1 MRNVGPPRSQKQR
14 STMNP
19 MNARP
24 VKGTHAAALSRQL
37 NTFRGLAVFSVNNC
51 KDYVSV
57 RTWMATDM
65 RKALDTMGY
74 VYTYT
79 EHGGGT
85 AFRVT
90 GKRITK

>member
-1 MRNVGPPRSQKQR
+1 MNVKL
-14 STMNP
+14 
-19 MNARP
+19 
-24 VKGTHAAALSRQL
+24 VKGTHAATLSRQL

-79 EHGGGT
+79 EHGGVA

-90 GKRITK
+90 GKRANR